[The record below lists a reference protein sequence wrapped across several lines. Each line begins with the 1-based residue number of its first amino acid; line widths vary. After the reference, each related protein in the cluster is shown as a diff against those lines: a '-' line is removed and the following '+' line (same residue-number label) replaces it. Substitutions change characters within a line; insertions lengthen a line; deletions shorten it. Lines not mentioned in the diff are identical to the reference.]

1 MAKDVFTPKSG
12 LFPDY
17 ALPQNWS
24 GGKIPVTGAVIS
36 GSSAMLNPQTTLNL
50 GITLEAGGALSANG
64 GGFTLGPFST
74 LHAVHNAALY
84 GAGVILNR
92 GAITAGGAETH
103 LRIVVGNA
111 SPAIPA
117 AYGLAVPSFENS
129 GSITAKNGG
138 TIAVDGTEFSNQGHV
153 VLNGGTLLVSGGAVD
168 GGQGAAPPGG
178 TITISH
184 HGAAIFSDGVAD
196 QTFVFSGKGQLRFDD
211 VVDVSNV
218 TISGFDAGSRIY
230 APSEKAAAELLQHLT
245 FTGLPD
251 HYAPTI
257 LHGAHGGGVIELEP
271 AVPCFARGCRIL
283 TPLGYVAVEHIKPGD
298 PVVTAAGATRPVR
311 WAGRRTIDFSGHSR
325 PDAARPVSIIP
336 GAFGPGVPARTV
348 RLSPDH
354 ALLLRGVLVPVKLL
368 TNGATILRE
377 TDCQAVTYHHLELD
391 RHEILLAEGLAVES
405 YIDTG
410 NRAMFEA
417 ASGTPRASP
426 VFGRGAQWDSAAYAP
441 LCLAGP
447 ALRAI
452 REALLARVAELGF
465 TPRTLTGVS
474 LSTGGRIYY
483 PVRGTVAT
491 PGFRLAVPHP
501 ETVTIHSERF
511 VPAEFSAGN
520 GEDDD
525 YRTLGI
531 AIRQISIG
539 RARFAPR
546 DIAVSGF
553 HPRGEG
559 DVSDWTDGN
568 GVIAVPPEQ
577 ESVRL
582 AVAALPQGWVKGEG

>member
-1 MAKDVFTPKSG
+1 MVKDVFTPKPG

-24 GGKIPVTGAVIS
+24 GGKIPVSGAIVS
-36 GSSAMLNPQTTLNL
+36 GSSAMVNPQTTLNL
-50 GITLEAGGALSANG
+50 GITLESGAALSANG
-64 GGFTLGPFST
+64 GGFTLGPFSN
-74 LHAVHNAALY
+74 LHASHNAALY

-92 GAITAGGAETH
+92 GAITAGGSETH

-117 AYGLAVPSFENS
+117 AYGLSVPSFENT
-129 GSITAKNGG
+129 GNITAKHGA

-153 VLNGGTLLVSGGAVD
+153 VLNAGTLLVTGGAVD
-168 GGQGAAPPGG
+168 GGQGAVRLGG
-178 TITISH
+178 TISLSH
-184 HGAAIFSDGVAD
+184 HGAAIFADGVAD
-196 QTFVFSGKGQLRFDD
+196 QTFVFSGSGQLRFDD
-211 VVDVSNV
+211 VADVANV
-218 TISGFDAGSRIY
+218 TISGFDAGAKIY

-245 FTGLPD
+245 FTGLPN

-271 AVPCFARGCRIL
+271 AVPCFARGTRIL
-283 TPLGYVAVEHIKPGD
+283 TPLGYVAVEHIKAGD

-311 WAGRRTIDFSGHSR
+311 WAGRRTLDFFGHGR
-325 PDAARPVSIIP
+325 PDASRPVSILP
-336 GAFGPGVPARTV
+336 GAFGPGVPARIV

-377 TDCQAVTYHHLELD
+377 TECQAVTYYHLELD
-391 RHEILLAEGLAVES
+391 RHDILLADGLAVES

-410 NRAMFEA
+410 NRAMFDNA
-417 ASGTPRASP
+417 AGTPRASP
-426 VFGRGAQWDSAAYAP
+426 VFGRGTQWDSQAYAP
-441 LCLAGP
+441 LCLTGATLRDIRQ
-447 ALRAI
+447 ALHV
-452 REALLARVAELGF
+452 RVQELGF

-474 LSTGGRIYY
+474 LSAGGRTYH
-483 PVRGTVAT
+483 PVRGSIAT

-501 ETVTIHSERF
+501 DIVTIHSERF
-511 VPAEFSAGN
+511 VPAEFSTGT

-525 YRTLGI
+525 YRTLGV

-553 HPRGEG
+553 HPRGAG

-568 GVIAVPPEQ
+568 AVISVPPEQ

-582 AVAALPQGWVKGEG
+582 ALAALPQGWVRREE

>member
-1 MAKDVFTPKSG
+1 M
-12 LFPDY
+12 
-17 ALPQNWS
+17 
-24 GGKIPVTGAVIS
+24 I
-36 GSSAMLNPQTTLNL
+36 NPQTTLNL
-50 GITLEAGGALSANG
+50 GITLESGGALSANG
-64 GGFTLGPFST
+64 GGFTLGPFSSV
-74 LHAVHNAALY
+74 HAVHNAALY
-84 GAGVILNR
+84 GDGVILNR
-92 GAITAGGAETH
+92 GAITAGGEETH

-111 SPAIPA
+111 SPAIA
-117 AYGLAVPSFENS
+117 ASYGLAVPSFENR
-129 GSITAKNGG
+129 GEITAKNGG

-153 VLNGGTLLVSGGAVD
+153 VLNAGTLLVTGGAVD
-168 GGQGAAPPGG
+168 GGQGADPPGG
-178 TITISH
+178 TISLSH

-196 QTFVFSGKGQLRFDD
+196 QTFVFSGAGQLRFDD
-211 VVDVSNV
+211 VVDVANV
-218 TISGFDAGSRIY
+218 TISGFDTGAKIF
-230 APSEKAAAELLQHLT
+230 APSEKAAAELLRHLT

-251 HYAPTI
+251 QYAPTI
-257 LHGAHGGGVIELEP
+257 LHAAHGGGVIELEP

-283 TPLGYVAVEHIKPGD
+283 TPLGYVAVEHIMPGD

-311 WAGRRTIDFSGHSR
+311 WAGRRTIDFFGHSR
-325 PDAARPVSIIP
+325 PDAARPVSILP

-426 VFGRGAQWDSAAYAP
+426 VFGRGAQWDAAAYAP

-452 REALLARVAELGF
+452 REALQARVRGLGF
-465 TPRTLTGVS
+465 TPRTLTSVT
-474 LSTGGRIYY
+474 LRAGGRTYH

-501 ETVTIHSERF
+501 ELVTIHSEHF
-511 VPAEFSAGN
+511 VPAEFSTSA

-525 YRTLGI
+525 YRRLGI

-559 DVSDWTDGN
+559 DVSDWTDGD

-582 AVAALPQGWVKGEG
+582 VLAALPQGWVRRED